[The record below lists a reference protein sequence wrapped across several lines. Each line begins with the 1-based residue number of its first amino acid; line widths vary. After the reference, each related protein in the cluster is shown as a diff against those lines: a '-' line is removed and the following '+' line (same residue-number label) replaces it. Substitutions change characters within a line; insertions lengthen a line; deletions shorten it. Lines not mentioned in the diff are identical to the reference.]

1 MLGEQLGDRFVPH
14 PFLRQ
19 ALVHAAVSVRQVEDE
34 KVLPAHQAILGTLS
48 LQLAV
53 LELPHHPGQVGLLET
68 FEFCCATML
77 EKMLMGTFFTLI
89 WNIKINVLT
98 VNNSA

>member
-1 MLGEQLGDRFVPH
+1 MLGEQLGDRFIPH

-19 ALVHAAVSVRQVEDE
+19 ALVHTAVSVRQVEDE
-34 KVLPAHQAILGTLS
+34 QVLPAHEAIFGTHG
-48 LQLAV
+48 LQLAI

-68 FEFCCATML
+68 FEFCSAAML
-77 EKMLMGTFFTLI
+77 EKMLMETFFTLI

-98 VNNSA
+98 G